1 MRKKVKMP
9 AWTFF
14 ALRLV
19 IGGLFVF
26 SGYSK
31 LMGSSANFAGV
42 ILTYQI
48 VDLRTAAVMA
58 SVLPWVQFIAGVFF
72 ILGLWFRP
80 SLWVLWGM
88 NAVFTGAIAS
98 TLVRGIRLADC
109 GCFGEV
115 GHAVPVEATLAL
127 DIVIFFV
134 FLWMN
139 ANVEE
144 AGSPGLDRRLKA

>member
-1 MRKKVKMP
+1 MKKNGWMFP
-9 AWTFF
+9 
-14 ALRLV
+14 ALRLA
-19 IGGLFVF
+19 IGGLFIF

-48 VDLRTAAVMA
+48 VDLRTASVLA
-58 SVLPWVQFIAGVFF
+58 SALPWVQFIAGVFF

-98 TLVRGIRLADC
+98 TLARGIRLADC

-127 DIVIFFV
+127 DLVIFFV

-139 ANVEE
+139 ANAEE
-144 AGSPGLDRRLKA
+144 AGKPGLDGRLKA